1 MFILFIVKYES
12 SEEINLEDMMKAE
25 SADEDIYIRI
35 YRNETYKK
43 AVKTLLP
50 FLDARGY
57 LDVLLPSENGE
68 NLQ

>member
-12 SEEINLEDMMKAE
+12 SEEINLEEMMKAE
-25 SADEDIYIRI
+25 SSDEDLYHRI

-50 FLDARGY
+50 FLDERGY
-57 LDVLLPSENGE
+57 LDVLLPSNENIT
-68 NLQ
+68 N